1 MGLPRFFPEMKIHE
15 FEYIPRYY
23 DPRKEDLKIRRA
35 RIRKELGK
43 DVDEDEDTRMLQHGT
58 FRRMYERRKSDL
70 KQANR
75 RRTVLFVILMVGAYF
90 ANQYFHF
97 I

>member
-1 MGLPRFFPEMKIHE
+1 MGLPRFFPENKIHE

-43 DVDEDEDTRMLQHGT
+43 ADDEDTRILQHGT
-58 FRRMYERRKSDL
+58 FRRMYDRRKRELRDT
-70 KQANR
+70 NM
-75 RRTVLFVILMVGAYF
+75 RRTVIFVILLIGFYF

>member
-35 RIRKELGK
+35 QIRKELGK
-43 DVDEDEDTRMLQHGT
+43 EDEEDTRILQRGT

-75 RRTVLFVILMVGAYF
+75 RRTILFLIMLVGFYF

-97 I
+97 F

>member
-43 DVDEDEDTRMLQHGT
+43 EDEEDTRILQHGT
-58 FRRMYERRKSDL
+58 FRRMYDRRKSDL
-70 KQANR
+70 KQANI
-75 RRTVLFVILMVGAYF
+75 RRTVLFVILLVGAYF

-97 I
+97 F

>member
-43 DVDEDEDTRMLQHGT
+43 EDEEDTRILQHGT
-58 FRRMYERRKSDL
+58 FRRMYDRRKSEL
-70 KQANR
+70 KQANI
-75 RRTVLFVILMVGAYF
+75 RRTVLFVIFLVGAYF

-97 I
+97 F

>member
-43 DVDEDEDTRMLQHGT
+43 EDEDDTRLLQHGT

-70 KQANR
+70 KQANI
-75 RRTVLFVILMVGAYF
+75 RRTVLFVILLAGTYF
-90 ANQYFHF
+90 ANEFFHF
-97 I
+97 F

>member
-23 DPRKEDLKIRRA
+23 DPRKEDLKLRRA

-43 DVDEDEDTRMLQHGT
+43 EDAEDVRILQHGT
-58 FRRMYERRKSDL
+58 FRRMYDRRKGDL
-70 KQANR
+70 KQANI
-75 RRTVLFVILMVGAYF
+75 RRTVLFVILLIGAYF

-97 I
+97 L